1 MNYNTAGGKCQAI
14 IDELNL
20 RKRIHGKL
28 INSLCNSF
36 ENIEKATP
44 EKAQRLKD
52 CGSLVLINQQGK
64 LFSANFCKNRYCPI
78 CQWRRS
84 RKAFAK
90 SYKVQKRMEQKFD
103 YNYLFLTLTLRNTP
117 DLAKGIDDIL
127 KSFKSLQDTSQ
138 YRKVVKGFIRTLEIT
153 YNKQSKEWHPHLHI
167 ILAVKKDYFTN
178 SELYTDRETWAR
190 LWKQSAKI
198 EYYPQCD
205 IRKIDNNERENA
217 IAEVSKYMVKPIDID
232 LSAETETIY
241 TSLLKSTFGRRLT
254 STGGDYRKEFKQV
267 QNETDETDETDEYLK
282 DTEVLYMYEYNNY
295 NYIMKEVKEL
305 K

>member
-1 MNYNTAGGKCQAI
+1 MNYITGNGKCQAI
-14 IDELNL
+14 IDELNR
-20 RKRIHGKL
+20 RKKIHGKL
-28 INSLCNSF
+28 IDSLCNSF
-36 ENIEKATP
+36 EQIEKATE
-44 EKAQRLKD
+44 EKAKRMKD
-52 CGSLVLINQQGK
+52 CGNIVSVNQQGK
-64 LFSANFCKNRYCPI
+64 IISANFCKNRYCPI
-78 CQWRRS
+78 CQWRKS

-90 SYKVQKRMEQKFD
+90 SYNVQKRMEQKYN

-127 KSFKSLQDTSQ
+127 KSFKNLQDTTR
-138 YRKVVKGFIRTLEIT
+138 YRNVVKGFIRTLEIT
-153 YNKQSKEWHPHLHI
+153 YNKESKEWHPHLHV
-167 ILAVKKDYFTN
+167 ILAVAEDYFTN
-178 SELYTDRETWAR
+178 SELYTSREIWAE
-190 LWKQSAKI
+190 LWKRSAKI

-205 IRKIDNNERENA
+205 IRKIDNNEREKA

-232 LSAETETIY
+232 ISAETEKIY

-254 STGGDYRKEFKQV
+254 STGGDYRKEFKEV

-282 DTEVLYMYEYNNY
+282 DTEVLYTYEYLNY

>member
-1 MNYNTAGGKCQAI
+1 LNYITGTEKCQAI

-20 RKRIHGKL
+20 RKKIHGKL
-28 INSLCNSF
+28 IDSLCNSF
-36 ENIEKATP
+36 EKIEKATQ
-44 EKAQRLKD
+44 EKAKRMKD
-52 CGSLVLINQQGK
+52 CGSVISINQQGK
-64 LFSANFCKNRYCPI
+64 IINANFCKNRYCPI
-78 CQWRRS
+78 CQWRKS

-90 SYKVQKRMEQKFD
+90 SYKVQKRMEQKFN

-117 DLAKGIDDIL
+117 DLARGIDDIL

-153 YNKQSKEWHPHLHI
+153 YNKESKEWHPHLHI
-167 ILAVKKDYFTN
+167 ILAVKEDYFKN
-178 SELYTDRETWAR
+178 SELYTYRETWAK

-205 IRKIDNNERENA
+205 IRKINENERENA
-217 IAEVSKYMVKPIDID
+217 IAEVSKYMVKPIDINI
-232 LSAETETIY
+232 SAETEKIY

-254 STGGDYRKEFKQV
+254 STGGDYRKEFKEV
-267 QNETDETDETDEYLK
+267 QNETDETDEYLK
-282 DTEVLYMYEYNNY
+282 DTEVLYTYEYNNY

>member
-1 MNYNTAGGKCQAI
+1 MNYITGAEKCQAI

-20 RKRIHGKL
+20 RKKIHGKL
-28 INSLCNSF
+28 IDSLCNSF
-36 ENIEKATP
+36 EKIEKATP
-44 EKAQRLKD
+44 EKEQRLKD

-78 CQWRRS
+78 CQWRKS

-127 KSFKSLQDTSQ
+127 KSFKNLQDTSQ

-153 YNKQSKEWHPHLHI
+153 YNQQDKEWHPHLHI
-167 ILAVKKDYFTN
+167 ILAVKQDYFTN
-178 SELYTDRETWAR
+178 AELYTDRETWAR

-205 IRKIDNNERENA
+205 IRKIDENERENA
-217 IAEVSKYMVKPIDID
+217 IAEISKYVVKPIDID
-232 LSAETETIY
+232 ISAETEAIY

-267 QNETDETDETDEYLK
+267 QNETDETDEDLEN
-282 DTEVLYMYEYNNY
+282 TEVLYMYEYNNY

>member
-1 MNYNTAGGKCQAI
+1 MNYITGAEKCQAI
-14 IDELNL
+14 IDELNR
-20 RKRIHGKL
+20 RKKIHGKL
-28 INSLCNSF
+28 IDSLCNSF
-36 ENIEKATP
+36 EKIDKATP
-44 EKAQRLKD
+44 EKAQRLKE
-52 CGSLVLINQQGK
+52 CGNLVLINQQGK

-90 SYKVQKRMEQKFD
+90 SYKVQKRMEQKYD

-127 KSFKSLQDTSQ
+127 KSFKNLQDTSQ
-138 YRKVVKGFIRTLEIT
+138 YRKVVRGFIRTLEIT
-153 YNKQSKEWHPHLHI
+153 YNQQSKEWHPHLHI
-167 ILAVKKDYFTN
+167 ILAVKQDYFTN
-178 SELYTDRETWAR
+178 AELYTDRETWAR

-232 LSAETETIY
+232 ISAETEKIY

-254 STGGDYRKEFKQV
+254 STGGDYRKEFKEV
-267 QNETDETDETDEYLK
+267 QNETDETDEYLK
-282 DTEVLYMYEYNNY
+282 NTEVLYTYEYNNY